1 MTIRISPSQI
11 QGAIEAPPSK
21 SSMQRACAA
30 ALLTPGT
37 TVIDHFGRSSDEKAA
52 IDIIGRLGATIHMKG
67 NEMVV
72 ESSDYIFTS
81 PFPDKN
87 LMVDI
92 CESGLSMRMFTP
104 IAGLYNHDITF
115 TGRGSILNRPMDFF
129 DEVLPTLGVE
139 VYSNQGKLPIT
150 IHGPMQPKN
159 ITVSGALSSQFLTG
173 MLFAFA
179 KLAKQAL
186 VIKVNN
192 LQSTPYIDLTLSVL
206 AHFGFNVQHRNY
218 EYFEILPRH
227 PLPPHSIRYRVE
239 GDWSN
244 GAFLLVAGAVA
255 GSIRVTGLDVH
266 SSQGDKQILDA
277 LYACAAEVN
286 LDGNNIS
293 VNGNE
298 LKSFDFDATHCP
310 DLFPP
315 LVALASYC
323 KGTTV
328 IKGVTRLLH
337 KESNRAK
344 SLKEEFEKLGVN
356 VEYSGDIMK
365 VHGGQMLK
373 GAKVSSHN
381 DHRIAMACAVAALKA
396 DGNTEIDHA
405 EAVNKSYPGFYED
418 IGKMGAR
425 TALISN

>member
-1 MTIRISPSQI
+1 MSITISPSPI
-11 QGAIEAPPSK
+11 EGAIVAPPSK

-52 IDIIGRLGATIHMKG
+52 IDIIGRLGATVHMKG
-67 NEMVV
+67 SEMVV
-72 ESSDYIFTS
+72 ESSDHIFTS

-92 CESGLSMRMFTP
+92 CESGLSMRMFAP

-115 TGRGSILNRPMDFF
+115 TGKGSILNRPMDFF
-129 DEVLPTLGVE
+129 EEVLPALGVD
-139 VYSNQGKLPIT
+139 VYSNHGKLPIT
-150 IHGPMQPKN
+150 VHGPMHPKN
-159 ITVSGALSSQFLTG
+159 ISVSGALSSQFLTG

-179 KLAKQAL
+179 KLAKKPL
-186 VIKVNN
+186 EIRVNN
-192 LQSTPYIDLTLSVL
+192 LKSTPYIDLTLSVL
-206 AHFGFNVQHRNY
+206 THFGFKVQHRNY
-218 EYFEILPRH
+218 EYFEIHPRA
-227 PLPPHSIRYRVE
+227 PIPAHSIRYRVE

-244 GAFLLVAGAVA
+244 GAFLLVAGAIA
-255 GSIRVTGLDVH
+255 GSIRVSGLDVH

-277 LYACAAEVN
+277 LYACGAKIN
-286 LDGNNIS
+286 LEENAII
-293 VNGNE
+293 VQGNE
-298 LKSFDFDATHCP
+298 LRSFDFDATHCP

-315 LVALASYC
+315 LVVLASYC
-323 KGTTV
+323 KGTSV

-344 SLKEEFEKLGVN
+344 TLKEEFEKMGGL
-356 VEYSGDIMK
+356 VEYYGDIMK
-365 VHGGQMLK
+365 VYGGRRLM

-396 DGNTEIDHA
+396 KGNTEIDHA
-405 EAVNKSYPGFYED
+405 KAINKSYPGFYED
-418 IGKMGAR
+418 LGKMGA
-425 TALISN
+425 TVLG